1 MRPNRSQ
8 FMEFN
13 AVIKDL
19 SDLSVF
25 LVNCHVVCLF
35 ASPRQYLASNTN
47 PGEEEKV
54 THTRVVPP
62 CREKKK
68 NSSQKAPLA
77 LPAQ

>member
-1 MRPNRSQ
+1 
-8 FMEFN
+8 MEFN

-68 NSSQKAPLA
+68 KLFPESPISLACTVMKSSHI
-77 LPAQ
+77 